1 MAAFLVPSLKAVF
14 AELNATWPNR
24 DKKTDGWIGDK
35 NHCPGTSDHCAD
47 SSGAVH
53 AIDIDKDGIDP
64 RFVILRL
71 AEFPLVVRYM
81 NHDGLQYH
89 IKNDFVGKPLSGDPH
104 KGWIHVSIHHT
115 NTARNYTGGYGINGP
130 IQPGVPGGIPG
141 MPTTGEEV
149 FDYSQHVTYMGV
161 AFASTATTLNS
172 YAGAIAG
179 VRV

>member
-1 MAAFLVPSLKAVF
+1 MAFLVPSLKAVF

-64 RFVILRL
+64 YFVIERL
-71 AEFPLVVRYM
+71 AQYPLVFRYF
-81 NHDGLQYH
+81 NFNYKQYH
-89 IKNDFVGKPLSGDPH
+89 IKNDFVAKPLGGSNPH
-104 KGWIHVSIHHT
+104 TGHVHVSIAHT
-115 NTARNYTGGYGINGP
+115 DRARNYTGGYGISGP
-130 IQPGVPGGIPG
+130 PVSIPGGIPG
-141 MPTTGEEV
+141 MPTTGEEM
-149 FDYSQHVTYMGV
+149 FDYSQHVTYLGV

-172 YAGAIAG
+172 YAGAVAG
-179 VRV
+179 VRI